1 MMMIS
6 LGQGAL
12 LHRAHLKFCN
22 PMAAGK
28 LMPLGAEAAA
38 DWYGRIAISGARG
51 AGVMYLVMYP
61 GRYCSS

>member
-38 DWYGRIAISGARG
+38 DYWYGRIAISGARG
-51 AGVMYLVMYP
+51 AGVM
-61 GRYCSS
+61 